1 MSDAKLTITTPELKR
16 MIKHPPKGFCLL
28 DVRERSEYE
37 DSHIAG
43 CKLIPLGELMQRA
56 RELNPQDD
64 IVIYCA
70 HGVRSM
76 QALMGLKSLG
86 FTKLRSLE
94 GGICEFHEHLD

>member
-1 MSDAKLTITTPELKR
+1 MSDPKATITTPELKR
-16 MIKHPPKGFCLL
+16 LLKQAPKSFFLL

-37 DSHIAG
+37 ESHLPG

-56 RELNPQDD
+56 RELNPQDE

-94 GGICEFHEHLD
+94 GGISEFHEHLD